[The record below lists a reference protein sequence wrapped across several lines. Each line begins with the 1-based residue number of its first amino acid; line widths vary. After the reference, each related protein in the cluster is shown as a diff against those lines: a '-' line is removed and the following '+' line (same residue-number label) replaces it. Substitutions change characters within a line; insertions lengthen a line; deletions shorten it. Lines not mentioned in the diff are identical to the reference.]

1 MTSPRRS
8 QDSPIESV
16 RLTVTFRADRQTAA
30 KIAEKLPSAVVRG
43 GRCVMSIEGN
53 SPGEIA
59 EKAKALLEQVRS
71 VESGLKGFK

>member
-1 MTSPRRS
+1 
-8 QDSPIESV
+8 
-16 RLTVTFRADRQTAA
+16 
-30 KIAEKLPSAVVRG
+30 
-43 GRCVMSIEGN
+43 MSIEGN

>member
-1 MTSPRRS
+1 MTSPRRR

-16 RLTVTFRADRQTAA
+16 RLKVTFRADRETAA

-43 GRCVMSIEGN
+43 GRCVVSIEGK

-59 EKAKALLEQVRS
+59 EKAKALLDQVRS